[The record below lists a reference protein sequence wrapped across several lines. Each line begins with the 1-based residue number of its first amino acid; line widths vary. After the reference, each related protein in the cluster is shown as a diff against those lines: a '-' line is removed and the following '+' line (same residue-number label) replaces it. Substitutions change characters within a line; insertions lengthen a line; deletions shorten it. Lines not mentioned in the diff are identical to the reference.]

1 MLLKRVN
8 KSWQLARDRIRRKLG
23 VFLFDSK
30 VDDVICSAADLQHVV
45 FIRWDAKWGDAII
58 SSVMIKPLRKANP
71 DIKITIITS
80 TALSGYFADYL
91 DVDQVLEVSRRPTYR
106 QLNSLAQQLR
116 PVDLLIHFKMHMK
129 MTDLYL
135 LNKVQAKRVAG
146 LDDDIGRVNL
156 KLGKRTQ
163 GMHFAEKL
171 VYLLQCLGIKE
182 EHPKYHVPLNAE
194 AVLRVE
200 TFLASKGNKPLLVIN
215 PCGRGRA
222 RRLNNA
228 NTRKIISAVLDILPA
243 INIAVLSTP
252 DTVSEVEKLCADV
265 ARDNVFYYPESTTIY
280 DAIALVLK
288 ADWVISVDTAIVHIA
303 AGLNKPQLALYNP
316 DKLNYA
322 DWHPGSAKAITCFSE
337 SVSPPDINALDWQN
351 LMPSL
356 SLLLKS

>member
-23 VFLFDSK
+23 VFLFDRK
-30 VDDVICSAADLQHVV
+30 IDDVICPATDLQHVV
-45 FIRWDAKWGDAII
+45 FIRWDAKWGDAIV
-58 SSVMIKPLRKANP
+58 SSLMIKPLRKAYP
-71 DIKITIITS
+71 GIKITIVTS
-80 TALSGYFADYL
+80 VAMSGYFADYL
-91 DVDQVLEVSRRPTYR
+91 DVDQVLEISRRPTYR

-116 PVDLLIHFKMHMK
+116 PVDLLIHFNMHMK
-129 MTDLYL
+129 MKDLYL

-156 KLGKRTQ
+156 KLGKLTH
-163 GMHFAEKL
+163 GLHFSEKL

-194 AVLRVE
+194 AVLKVE
-200 TFLASKGNKPLLVIN
+200 RFLAGTANKPLLVIN
-215 PCGRGRA
+215 PCGGDRA

-228 NTRKIISAVLDILPA
+228 NTRKIISAALDILPV

-265 ARDNVFYYPESTTIY
+265 ARDNVFYYPESGTIY

-316 DKLNYA
+316 DELNYS
-322 DWHPGSAKAITCFSE
+322 DWHPNSDRAITCFSE
-337 SVSPPDINALDWQN
+337 QVRPADINALVWQT
-351 LMPSL
+351 LLPL
-356 SLLLKS
+356 LVKLLKS